1 MVISKMWYQL
11 NKLFSAFLFYSFT
24 LSFISF
30 SLSYALFLEDVTPIP
45 TDSTRREGGR
55 RGRRL

>member
-1 MVISKMWYQL
+1 MRIGR
-11 NKLFSAFLFYSFT
+11 
-24 LSFISF
+24 I
-30 SLSYALFLEDVTPIP
+30 EDVTPIP